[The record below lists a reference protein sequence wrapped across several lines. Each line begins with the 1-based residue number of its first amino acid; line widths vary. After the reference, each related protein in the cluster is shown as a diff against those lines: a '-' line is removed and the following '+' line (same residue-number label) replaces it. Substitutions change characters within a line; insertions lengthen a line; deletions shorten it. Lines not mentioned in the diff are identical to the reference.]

1 MEESE
6 SIMYIVLLAAALF
19 IMPGTLSK
27 NNALYTV
34 SLLLI
39 LGAIILIATAIILIA
54 IKNIP
59 ILTPYIPITLGDNT
73 IKLLAWIG
81 VLVVGILVILINS
94 VNTLVG

>member
-1 MEESE
+1 MEEKE
-6 SIMYIVLLAAALF
+6 SVMYIVLLAAALF
-19 IMPGTLSK
+19 IMPGTLGKDSP
-27 NNALYTV
+27 LYAV

-59 ILTPYIPITLGDNT
+59 FLSPYIPVTLGDNT

-81 VLVVGILVILINS
+81 VLVVGILVIVINI
-94 VNTLVG
+94 VNTLAA